1 MPKDVDLLTIT
12 DSLCGQGSRGGCT
25 QTDVAAIARLLYGA
39 PASSIRVAKSQNDLV
54 RILQEYS
61 SIRRLVIMLEGSE
74 GQIAVDHYSRA
85 LSVYADALQARGP
98 RVQEIVFDNCNVI
111 KSASEVIAF
120 MNALHASKATGA
132 ASFHIWNKVTIP
144 IGRNELPEEVENA
157 MRRRVPGWDLLR
169 DYVIG
174 GQPTISQMAAQ
185 GGTQT
190 LFFEFFSRDPLAIT
204 RLEYIRSISQ
214 LHGVAPRSK
223 LVSKTYSVT
232 AARTAEAELDVPA
245 GPISLVTYYD
255 PTAGRALPLPVSR
268 TPTSPIP
275 APGRFPPR

>member
-1 MPKDVDLLTIT
+1 M
-12 DSLCGQGSRGGCT
+12 
-25 QTDVAAIARLLYGA
+25 
-39 PASSIRVAKSQNDLV
+39 

-85 LSVYADALQARGP
+85 LSVYADALQTRGP

-111 KSASEVIAF
+111 KGASEVIAF

-144 IGRNELPEEVENA
+144 IKKNDPPEEIENA
-157 MRRRVPGWDLLR
+157 MRRKVPGWDLLR
-169 DYVIG
+169 DYVMN

-204 RLEYIRSISQ
+204 RLEFIRSVSQ

-223 LVSKTYSVT
+223 LVSKTYSVI
-232 AARTAEAELDVPA
+232 AAKTAETELDVPA

-255 PTAGRALPLPVSR
+255 PTAGRAFPLPGSR
-268 TPTSPIP
+268 TPTSPAP
-275 APGRFPPR
+275 TPGRLPPR